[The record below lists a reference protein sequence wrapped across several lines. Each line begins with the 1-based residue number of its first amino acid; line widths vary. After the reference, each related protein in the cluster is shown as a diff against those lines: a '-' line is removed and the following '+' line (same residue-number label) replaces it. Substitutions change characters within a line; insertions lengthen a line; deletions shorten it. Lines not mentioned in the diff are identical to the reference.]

1 MGASVSESKGGKLH
15 LVGATVT
22 SIWQKR
28 KWAWRGPA
36 SPQGLMERTGPG
48 AGADLCAKDTYLME
62 ILNSENK
69 DFPG

>member
-1 MGASVSESKGGKLH
+1 MVKQEMTGVNIDILEISEL
-15 LVGATVT
+15 

-48 AGADLCAKDTYLME
+48 AGADLCAKDAYLME
-62 ILNSENK
+62 ILNREDK